1 MASWEDDESL
11 YDEDLAGGVYFDPK
25 TGKYYAEETYKYR
38 GGRKGMFGGR
48 RKKTGYDLV
57 ELDESELEAFGQ
69 YREGRGAYARGRRG
83 RKMYSGPGRNVG
95 DVKLGEQL
103 SAYKSAP
110 KQGMTGMLS
119 ALTGARQASE
129 KYEKDVAKRV
139 KDYSN
144 WWDKER
150 ASGERG
156 TVRRAELK
164 AKAESTKAMRSRYAS
179 GRGWGTV

>member
-1 MASWEDDESL
+1 MRLFKQAERAMVDGEERVVVAHVIERFCMSC
-11 YDEDLAGGVYFDPK
+11 GFD
-25 TGKYYAEETYKYR
+25 
-38 GGRKGMFGGR
+38 
-48 RKKTGYDLV
+48 
-57 ELDESELEAFGQ
+57 LDESELEAFSQ
-69 YREGRGAYARGRRG
+69 YREGRGEYARGRKG

-103 SAYKSAP
+103 SAYTSDA

-156 TVRRAELK
+156 SARVQELK
-164 AKAESTKAMRSRYAS
+164 AKGQATQAMRSKYAQ
-179 GRGWGTV
+179 GRGWGY